1 MSSSTTTNKHI
12 ITIHTGNKYP
22 SRSHSTDG
30 NKLKTPRVIPSRTL
44 FINSNTTSKAPAVP
58 NTPPVCHKQ
67 ANNNNRPEYLAN
79 LRDILH
85 ASHQTRNK
93 PTHIQ
98 SASISRRLAQKKSNS
113 QQTNTLNDLR
123 RASQASLKDILKLAD
138 ADDEISRRLR
148 ADANEKKVSKIERDL
163 QDSLRMLKHYNETAD
178 KPAEEAFN
186 FTRKSFLSSQELLK
200 SNQLNNDSMRL
211 KSIQLN
217 KKLNN
222 LIDQVDSDINEK
234 KFQRKL
240 AETSVNLAPLSSSS
254 ESILNECSI
263 LIGPNNCSDAPK
275 MSFNKDI
282 TAANLTSC
290 NNLLSVKDG
299 NEVSDSNKEKDSQQN
314 QANEPIIDLTTN
326 YWKYNELEELRI
338 KFTSLLTPNIKEE
351 QKIADIQTDIT
362 GGCGV
367 ASKLVNEQ
375 KTKLAILQIF
385 GMESLRIVCLNYQD

>member
-1 MSSSTTTNKHI
+1 
-12 ITIHTGNKYP
+12 
-22 SRSHSTDG
+22 
-30 NKLKTPRVIPSRTL
+30 
-44 FINSNTTSKAPAVP
+44 
-58 NTPPVCHKQ
+58 
-67 ANNNNRPEYLAN
+67 
-79 LRDILH
+79 
-85 ASHQTRNK
+85 
-93 PTHIQ
+93 
-98 SASISRRLAQKKSNS
+98 
-113 QQTNTLNDLR
+113 
-123 RASQASLKDILKLAD
+123 
-138 ADDEISRRLR
+138 
-148 ADANEKKVSKIERDL
+148 
-163 QDSLRMLKHYNETAD
+163 
-178 KPAEEAFN
+178 
-186 FTRKSFLSSQELLK
+186 
-200 SNQLNNDSMRL
+200 
-211 KSIQLN
+211 
-217 KKLNN
+217 
-222 LIDQVDSDINEK
+222 
-234 KFQRKL
+234 
-240 AETSVNLAPLSSSS
+240 
-254 ESILNECSI
+254 
-263 LIGPNNCSDAPK
+263 